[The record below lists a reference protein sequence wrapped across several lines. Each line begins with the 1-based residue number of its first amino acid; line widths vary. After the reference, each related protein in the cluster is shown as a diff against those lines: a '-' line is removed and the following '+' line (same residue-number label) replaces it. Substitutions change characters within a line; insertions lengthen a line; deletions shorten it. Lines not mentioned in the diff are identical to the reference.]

1 MVFLSII
8 PPIYANIP
16 FIYPRYCGICHWNDF
31 IRGLQNNNYP
41 TYKPHIWLKCPL
53 LQKDANHFLLQKK
66 GVPVKVVWPNPHPS
80 YHSLCGLVMIKW
92 WFCLLYRQ
100 YMPIYAKTSWKVNSW
115 NPMEIPRLYL
125 LVLGKCYDLGQES
138 EPKWNHLVV
147 NHDSSLQP
155 VFTTKWLRKVIL

>member
-16 FIYPRYCGICHWNDF
+16 FIYPRYCGICHWNNF

-80 YHSLCGLVMIKW
+80 YYSLCGLVMIKW

-100 YMPIYAKTSWKVNSW
+100 YMPKPLGRSILGIRWKSQGCIYLCSANAMTWARKVNQRFRVKF
-115 NPMEIPRLYL
+115 PETI
-125 LVLGKCYDLGQES
+125 
-138 EPKWNHLVV
+138 
-147 NHDSSLQP
+147 
-155 VFTTKWLRKVIL
+155 